1 MVVWKNGKL
10 LKTEKK
16 KKSLGKMVSK
26 DVRMS
31 GMQTGET
38 RWEPGL
44 CLWEANFLLFT
55 FSEEKMERELLD
67 HLLITQ

>member
-1 MVVWKNGKL
+1 
-10 LKTEKK
+10 
-16 KKSLGKMVSK
+16 MVSK

-44 CLWEANFLLFT
+44 CLWEAKVNFLP
-55 FSEEKMERELLD
+55 SPRRKWKVKYW
-67 HLLITQ
+67 ITY